1 MLNSYIQ
8 HCEKKIRHLE
18 VNFMR
23 ILTALLMLS
32 LCAPALAQAPQPHPA
47 KKIKP
52 SLKKLK
58 SKEGV
63 SKCRMLPPQL
73 TPGKKGSTQPE
84 KPLPPV
90 TGKDGMIAK
99 VNGVGVPLAL
109 FQSKYNRFTKTF
121 KSRKRQVPNRIAK
134 RYRESVVKRM
144 VEDELV
150 NQEAK
155 AKKITV
161 SATDLNKEFEDYKK
175 MFKDEKR
182 FQRYLKT
189 ANLTVNQ
196 VKENLTKSITLKLL
210 MKSLGVAQV
219 SAADIKTYYEKHKS
233 KYKVKEQVRASHI
246 LLKVKKDAKPEEI
259 ESVRKKAD
267 DLANQAKSGGD
278 FAKLAQTHSEG
289 PTKKRGGDLNFFT
302 RGRMVKEFDATA
314 FSLKVGEVSKPVKTR
329 FGWHVIKVTDRT
341 KAHLRKLDEVKDN
354 IQRMLENRANRKA
367 RSNLL
372 TQLKDKAKVEMYLP

>member
-1 MLNSYIQ
+1 
-8 HCEKKIRHLE
+8 
-18 VNFMR
+18 MR
-23 ILTALLMLS
+23 IMTALLMLL
-32 LCAPALAQAPQPHPA
+32 LCTPALAQAPQPQPT
-47 KKIKP
+47 KKLKP
-52 SLKKLK
+52 LLKKLK
-58 SKEGV
+58 SKEGLA
-63 SKCRMLPPQL
+63 KRRMMPPQL
-73 TPGKKGSTQPE
+73 QPNGKKGSTQPE

-99 VNGVGVPLAL
+99 VNGVGIALAL
-109 FQSKYNRFTKTF
+109 FQSKYDRFTKTF

-155 AKKITV
+155 SKKIKV
-161 SATDLNKEFEDYKK
+161 SDKDLNKEFEDYKK

-189 ANLTVNQ
+189 ANLTTSQ

-219 SAADIKTYYEKHKS
+219 SEADIKSYYDKHKS

-267 DLANQAKSGGD
+267 ELAKQAKAGAD
-278 FAKLAQTHSEG
+278 FAKLAQENSEG

-302 RGRMVKEFDATA
+302 RGRMVKEFDSAA
-314 FSLKVGEVSKPVKTR
+314 FAMKVGEVSSPVKTR
-329 FGWHVIKVTDRT
+329 FGWHVIKVTDKT

-372 TQLKDKAKVEMYLP
+372 TQLKENAKIEMYLP